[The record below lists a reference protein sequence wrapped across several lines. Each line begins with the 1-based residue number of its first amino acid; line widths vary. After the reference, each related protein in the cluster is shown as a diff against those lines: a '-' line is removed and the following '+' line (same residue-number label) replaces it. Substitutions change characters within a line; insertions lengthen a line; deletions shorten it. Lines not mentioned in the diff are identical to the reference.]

1 MNFSFSS
8 DQQLLKNSARAFLD
22 EHMKP
27 ATVRLLW
34 DDPRGESEALW
45 KEMGELGWL
54 GLSLPEAHGGSG
66 LGMVETAILLEEMG
80 HAALPG
86 PYLPT
91 VLAAR
96 AIEEAGTNAQR
107 TRWLS
112 AIATGEARA
121 TLALL
126 DADLDWRPEGT
137 RTRAE
142 KSATG
147 WTLSGTK
154 RFVPWAHVADV
165 LLVPARTPDG
175 LTLFLVDPAAAGL
188 TLEPAQ
194 VMDGATRLVTVT
206 LDATPVGGD
215 GVLGAAGQAGPLL
228 ASLLR
233 RGAVGAAAEMLGA
246 ARRCLD
252 MAGGYAEGREQ
263 FGQPIRSFPAGRRV
277 GRGRHA
283 PLPVTAQGPPLDG
296 IRVVDLTSYIA
307 GSYAAMQLAD
317 MGADVVKVESPE
329 GDAFRELPGFFGWNR
344 GKRSIS
350 VDLKTPE
357 GRAIVERLATGGDV
371 FMENMRPGVAERL
384 GLGWTRFA
392 ALNPRLVYCS
402 VTAFG
407 STGPGAQRP
416 GFDPIFQALGGLMT
430 LQGFGGAPQYLR
442 TAPTDYYT
450 SALATQAILAA
461 LFTRERTGRGQR
473 VETSLLRG
481 VLALQSG
488 VAVDYAGKPSL
499 VRDNPTY
506 RLYQAGDGQ
515 WFFLAVGNQSFWVK
529 LTKALSLERVADD
542 PRFGSWLL
550 RVQNNADLLPILE
563 ARFREKP
570 RTEWLELLAAH
581 DIPAAPVQPLLDFFE
596 DPAVRHH
603 DLVHEYEHP
612 EVGRLRLVGQPIAF
626 TQTPT
631 RDPGPPPTLGQ
642 HTDAILCELG
652 YTNAEIAALRAR
664 RVLGGPR
671 R

>member
-1 MNFSFSS
+1 
-8 DQQLLKNSARAFLD
+8 
-22 EHMKP
+22 
-27 ATVRLLW
+27 
-34 DDPRGESEALW
+34 
-45 KEMGELGWL
+45 
-54 GLSLPEAHGGSG
+54 
-66 LGMVETAILLEEMG
+66 
-80 HAALPG
+80 
-86 PYLPT
+86 
-91 VLAAR
+91 
-96 AIEEAGTNAQR
+96 
-107 TRWLS
+107 
-112 AIATGEARA
+112 
-121 TLALL
+121 
-126 DADLDWRPEGT
+126 
-137 RTRAE
+137 
-142 KSATG
+142 
-147 WTLSGTK
+147 
-154 RFVPWAHVADV
+154 
-165 LLVPARTPDG
+165 
-175 LTLFLVDPAAAGL
+175 
-188 TLEPAQ
+188 
-194 VMDGATRLVTVT
+194 
-206 LDATPVGGD
+206 
-215 GVLGAAGQAGPLL
+215 
-228 ASLLR
+228 
-233 RGAVGAAAEMLGA
+233 
-246 ARRCLD
+246 
-252 MAGGYAEGREQ
+252 
-263 FGQPIRSFPAGRRV
+263 
-277 GRGRHA
+277 
-283 PLPVTAQGPPLDG
+283 VTAQGPPLDG

-384 GLGWTRFA
+384 GVGWTRFA

-450 SALATQAILAA
+450 AALATQAILAA

-488 VAVDYAGKPSL
+488 VAVDYPGKPSL

-529 LTKALSLERVADD
+529 LTKALGLERVADD

-626 TQTPT
+626 TETPT

-642 HTDAILCELG
+642 HTDEILCELG
-652 YTNAEIAALRAR
+652 YTDAEIAALRAR

>member
-1 MNFSFSS
+1 
-8 DQQLLKNSARAFLD
+8 
-22 EHMKP
+22 
-27 ATVRLLW
+27 
-34 DDPRGESEALW
+34 
-45 KEMGELGWL
+45 
-54 GLSLPEAHGGSG
+54 
-66 LGMVETAILLEEMG
+66 
-80 HAALPG
+80 
-86 PYLPT
+86 
-91 VLAAR
+91 
-96 AIEEAGTNAQR
+96 
-107 TRWLS
+107 
-112 AIATGEARA
+112 
-121 TLALL
+121 
-126 DADLDWRPEGT
+126 
-137 RTRAE
+137 
-142 KSATG
+142 
-147 WTLSGTK
+147 
-154 RFVPWAHVADV
+154 
-165 LLVPARTPDG
+165 
-175 LTLFLVDPAAAGL
+175 
-188 TLEPAQ
+188 
-194 VMDGATRLVTVT
+194 
-206 LDATPVGGD
+206 
-215 GVLGAAGQAGPLL
+215 
-228 ASLLR
+228 
-233 RGAVGAAAEMLGA
+233 
-246 ARRCLD
+246 
-252 MAGGYAEGREQ
+252 
-263 FGQPIRSFPAGRRV
+263 
-277 GRGRHA
+277 
-283 PLPVTAQGPPLDG
+283 VTAQGPPLDG

-384 GLGWTRFA
+384 GAGWTRFA

-407 STGPGAQRP
+407 STGPGAERP

-430 LQGFGGAPQYLR
+430 LQGFGGPPQYLR

-450 SALATQAILAA
+450 AALATQAILAA

-529 LTKALSLERVADD
+529 LTKALGLERVADD

-626 TQTPT
+626 TETPT

-642 HTDAILCELG
+642 HTDEILCELG
-652 YTNAEIAALRAR
+652 YTDAEIAALRAR

>member
-1 MNFSFSS
+1 M
-8 DQQLLKNSARAFLD
+8 
-22 EHMKP
+22 
-27 ATVRLLW
+27 
-34 DDPRGESEALW
+34 
-45 KEMGELGWL
+45 
-54 GLSLPEAHGGSG
+54 
-66 LGMVETAILLEEMG
+66 
-80 HAALPG
+80 
-86 PYLPT
+86 
-91 VLAAR
+91 
-96 AIEEAGTNAQR
+96 
-107 TRWLS
+107 
-112 AIATGEARA
+112 
-121 TLALL
+121 
-126 DADLDWRPEGT
+126 
-137 RTRAE
+137 
-142 KSATG
+142 
-147 WTLSGTK
+147 
-154 RFVPWAHVADV
+154 
-165 LLVPARTPDG
+165 
-175 LTLFLVDPAAAGL
+175 
-188 TLEPAQ
+188 
-194 VMDGATRLVTVT
+194 
-206 LDATPVGGD
+206 
-215 GVLGAAGQAGPLL
+215 
-228 ASLLR
+228 
-233 RGAVGAAAEMLGA
+233 
-246 ARRCLD
+246 
-252 MAGGYAEGREQ
+252 
-263 FGQPIRSFPAGRRV
+263 
-277 GRGRHA
+277 
-283 PLPVTAQGPPLDG
+283 TAQGPPLDG

-384 GLGWTRFA
+384 GVGWTRFA

-407 STGPGAQRP
+407 STGPGAERP

-430 LQGFGGAPQYLR
+430 LQGFGGPPQYLR

-450 SALATQAILAA
+450 AALATQAILAA

-488 VAVDYAGKPSL
+488 VAVDYPGKPSL

-529 LTKALSLERVADD
+529 LTKALGLERVADD

-626 TQTPT
+626 TETPT

-642 HTDAILCELG
+642 HTDEILCELG
-652 YTNAEIAALRAR
+652 YTDAEIAALRAR

>member
-1 MNFSFSS
+1 M
-8 DQQLLKNSARAFLD
+8 
-22 EHMKP
+22 
-27 ATVRLLW
+27 
-34 DDPRGESEALW
+34 
-45 KEMGELGWL
+45 
-54 GLSLPEAHGGSG
+54 
-66 LGMVETAILLEEMG
+66 
-80 HAALPG
+80 
-86 PYLPT
+86 
-91 VLAAR
+91 
-96 AIEEAGTNAQR
+96 
-107 TRWLS
+107 
-112 AIATGEARA
+112 
-121 TLALL
+121 
-126 DADLDWRPEGT
+126 
-137 RTRAE
+137 
-142 KSATG
+142 
-147 WTLSGTK
+147 
-154 RFVPWAHVADV
+154 
-165 LLVPARTPDG
+165 
-175 LTLFLVDPAAAGL
+175 
-188 TLEPAQ
+188 
-194 VMDGATRLVTVT
+194 
-206 LDATPVGGD
+206 
-215 GVLGAAGQAGPLL
+215 
-228 ASLLR
+228 
-233 RGAVGAAAEMLGA
+233 
-246 ARRCLD
+246 
-252 MAGGYAEGREQ
+252 
-263 FGQPIRSFPAGRRV
+263 
-277 GRGRHA
+277 
-283 PLPVTAQGPPLDG
+283 TAQGPPLDG

-384 GLGWTRFA
+384 GVGWTRFA

-407 STGPGAQRP
+407 STGPGAERP

-430 LQGFGGAPQYLR
+430 LQGFGGPPQYLR

-450 SALATQAILAA
+450 AALATQAILAA

-488 VAVDYAGKPSL
+488 VAVDYPGKPSL

-529 LTKALSLERVADD
+529 LTKALGLERVADD

-570 RTEWLELLAAH
+570 RTEWLEVLAAH

-626 TQTPT
+626 TETPT

-642 HTDAILCELG
+642 HTDEILRELG
-652 YTNAEIAALRAR
+652 YTDAEIAALRAR

>member
-1 MNFSFSS
+1 M
-8 DQQLLKNSARAFLD
+8 
-22 EHMKP
+22 
-27 ATVRLLW
+27 
-34 DDPRGESEALW
+34 
-45 KEMGELGWL
+45 
-54 GLSLPEAHGGSG
+54 
-66 LGMVETAILLEEMG
+66 
-80 HAALPG
+80 
-86 PYLPT
+86 
-91 VLAAR
+91 
-96 AIEEAGTNAQR
+96 
-107 TRWLS
+107 
-112 AIATGEARA
+112 
-121 TLALL
+121 
-126 DADLDWRPEGT
+126 
-137 RTRAE
+137 
-142 KSATG
+142 
-147 WTLSGTK
+147 
-154 RFVPWAHVADV
+154 
-165 LLVPARTPDG
+165 
-175 LTLFLVDPAAAGL
+175 
-188 TLEPAQ
+188 
-194 VMDGATRLVTVT
+194 
-206 LDATPVGGD
+206 
-215 GVLGAAGQAGPLL
+215 
-228 ASLLR
+228 
-233 RGAVGAAAEMLGA
+233 
-246 ARRCLD
+246 
-252 MAGGYAEGREQ
+252 
-263 FGQPIRSFPAGRRV
+263 
-277 GRGRHA
+277 
-283 PLPVTAQGPPLDG
+283 TAQGPPLDG

-357 GRAIVERLATGGDV
+357 GREIVERLAARGDV
-371 FMENMRPGVAERL
+371 VMENMRPGVAERL
-384 GLGWTRFA
+384 GVGWTRLA

-407 STGPGAQRP
+407 STGPGVERP

-430 LQGFGGAPQYLR
+430 LQGFGGPPQYLR

-450 SALATQAILAA
+450 AALATQAILAA

-488 VAVDYAGKPSL
+488 VAVDYPGKPSL

-529 LTKALSLERVADD
+529 LTKALGLERVADD

-626 TQTPT
+626 TETPT

-642 HTDAILCELG
+642 HTDEILSELG
-652 YTNAEIAALRAR
+652 YTDAEIAALRAR